1 MGKIEEMEMEMG
13 IWASEIGISLHWR
26 RPQNDDGSKELEI
39 CQNVN
44 GWNSFGAFMRVT
56 WMRCDGMLRM
66 EMELAMEGLRMGQPR
81 SFCKTNH

>member
-44 GWNSFGAFMRVT
+44 G
-56 WMRCDGMLRM
+56 
-66 EMELAMEGLRMGQPR
+66 
-81 SFCKTNH
+81 